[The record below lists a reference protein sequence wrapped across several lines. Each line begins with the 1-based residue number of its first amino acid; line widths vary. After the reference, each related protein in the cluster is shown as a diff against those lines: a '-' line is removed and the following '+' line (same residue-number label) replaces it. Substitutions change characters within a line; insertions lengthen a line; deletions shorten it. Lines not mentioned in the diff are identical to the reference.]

1 MVSLPNSRC
10 SIAVLDTR
18 RRSEADIIDEVE
30 ESNETGSRAS
40 PSGAEEAGDTV
51 STSPISNCQC

>member
-18 RRSEADIIDEVE
+18 SRIEADVIDEVE
-30 ESNETGSRAS
+30 VSSVTDSRA
-40 PSGAEEAGDTV
+40 PPFGAEEAGDTV
-51 STSPISNCQC
+51 RTSPILKCQC